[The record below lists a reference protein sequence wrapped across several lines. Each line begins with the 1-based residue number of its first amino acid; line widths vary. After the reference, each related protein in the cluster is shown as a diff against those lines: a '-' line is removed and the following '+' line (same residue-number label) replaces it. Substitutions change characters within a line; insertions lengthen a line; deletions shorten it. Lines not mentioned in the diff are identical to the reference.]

1 VGGGAALLRVHTPGQ
16 LLCPSTLPS
25 TPWKTACCGPEQS
38 VPGWKG
44 LPYWKCLPWMLTLK
58 VPNRRTPFETRLVLM
73 NQTQKDTHDGSRG
86 KLAEGGHSGSF
97 LQGKGWLQAGSQEKE
112 GPAMAFRQASPTRA
126 KCRDWAVS
134 GPRLPQAFPT
144 SPRAGPAA
152 GSPSGT
158 MSSLIQNLMLF
169 FPQGLEPGW
178 MSGGEDR
185 GAWGK
190 TSGHPGTRSAALG
203 SPPFPTL
210 LLLLTRSWQTT
221 VGQPV
226 GFI

>member
-1 VGGGAALLRVHTPGQ
+1 MAPGRIPREGGASHGLQTGLTHPGQ
-16 LLCPSTLPS
+16 VQGLGCVRTE
-25 TPWKTACCGPEQS
+25 TPT
-38 VPGWKG
+38 G
-44 LPYWKCLPWMLTLK
+44 LS
-58 VPNRRTPFETRLVLM
+58 N
-73 NQTQKDTHDGSRG
+73 
-86 KLAEGGHSGSF
+86 
-97 LQGKGWLQAGSQEKE
+97 
-112 GPAMAFRQASPTRA
+112 
-126 KCRDWAVS
+126 
-134 GPRLPQAFPT
+134 LPQG
-144 SPRAGPAA
+144 RARSREP
-152 GSPSGT
+152 
-158 MSSLIQNLMLF
+158 LWDHVF
-169 FPQGLEPGW
+169 FDPEPDAVLPQGLEPGW